1 MAIVIIDPNL
11 EKKRERMKCLVV
23 SFCYY
28 FSFLLFFFF
37 ITELKL
43 LFLKKGVE
51 RFVCVFLIEQQS
63 CSMCRNE
70 KENENKKRID
80 VIQNE

>member
-43 LFLKKGVE
+43 LFKKKGGGTFCLRVP
-51 RFVCVFLIEQQS
+51 
-63 CSMCRNE
+63 
-70 KENENKKRID
+70 D
-80 VIQNE
+80 

>member
-1 MAIVIIDPNL
+1 MPG
-11 EKKRERMKCLVV
+11 C
-23 SFCYY
+23 F
-28 FSFLLFFFF
+28 FLLLFFFSSFFFF

>member
-1 MAIVIIDPNL
+1 
-11 EKKRERMKCLVV
+11 MKCLVV

-28 FSFLLFFFF
+28 FSFLLFFF

-43 LFLKKGVE
+43 LLKKKGVE